1 MDYNEYNTV
10 TLIDED
16 GVETEFEVLGTLE
29 DEGNTYVALA
39 PCDSQENEFVVL
51 KIVVGDDGEEN
62 LVTIDDDDEFDK
74 VSQMFEDCFMDECD
88 LDEVPEEID

>member
-29 DEGNTYVALA
+29 DEGPLST
-39 PCDSQENEFVVL
+39 
-51 KIVVGDDGEEN
+51 
-62 LVTIDDDDEFDK
+62 
-74 VSQMFEDCFMDECD
+74 
-88 LDEVPEEID
+88 

>member
-16 GVETEFEVLGTLE
+16 GVE
-29 DEGNTYVALA
+29 
-39 PCDSQENEFVVL
+39 NEFVVL
-51 KIVVGDDGEEN
+51 KIVVGEDGEEN
-62 LVTIDDDDEFDK
+62 LITIDDDDEFDK

-88 LDEVPEEID
+88 LDEIPEEE

>member
-51 KIVVGDDGEEN
+51 KIVVGEDGEEN
-62 LVTIDDDDEFDK
+62 LITIDDDDEFDA
-74 VSQMFEDCFMDECD
+74 VADIFDDELFSD
-88 LDEVPEEID
+88 IDYDEIDE

>member
-51 KIVVGDDGEEN
+51 KIVVGEDGEEN
-62 LVTIDDDDEFDK
+62 LITIDDDDEFDK
-74 VSQMFEDCFMDECD
+74 VEDYFND
-88 LDEVPEEID
+88 LFFGEVDYDKE

>member
-29 DEGNTYVALA
+29 DEGNTYVALV

-51 KIVVGDDGEEN
+51 KIVVGEDGEEN
-62 LVTIDDDDEFDK
+62 LITIDDDDEFDK

-88 LDEVPEEID
+88 LDEVPEEE